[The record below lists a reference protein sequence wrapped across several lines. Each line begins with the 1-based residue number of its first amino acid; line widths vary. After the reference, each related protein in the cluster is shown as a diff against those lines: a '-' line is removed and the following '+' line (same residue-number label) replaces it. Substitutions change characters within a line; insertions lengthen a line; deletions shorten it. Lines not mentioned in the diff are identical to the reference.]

1 MSAKILFYKKFWD
14 TFTETWYSRYA
25 IVIVCADF
33 LSPDNVGNRVVHYVM
48 YPPYHSVSLKLKMTK
63 IAANPF
69 PKRLKR
75 NIARDVR
82 TYFGILKLSLVLI
95 TDK

>member
-14 TFTETWYSRYA
+14 TFTETWYSRY
-25 IVIVCADF
+25 
-33 LSPDNVGNRVVHYVM
+33 VGNRVVHYVM